1 MSLRRLGVSNYHLI
15 SRRQIKAHH
24 DGAAARLILQ
34 QFKDDP
40 GAMRDFRAVL
50 NEAGLGIPNTR
61 MMDLQVIESV
71 ARLIA
76 SGEVVLVR
84 EWPAQGGNAVQQ
96 DEDPAPEAGPAAAAT
111 AVSKAQEPESA
122 TLPPDTDGAGQAAA
136 LQAAAAD
143 GAPFCSH

>member
-24 DGAAARLILQ
+24 DGPSARLILQ

-50 NEAGLGIPNTR
+50 DEAGLGIPNTR
-61 MMDLQVIESV
+61 TMDTQVIESV

-84 EWPAQGGNAVQQ
+84 EWPAQGGNAVQKIEPPSP
-96 DEDPAPEAGPAAAAT
+96 DLGPSAAAGAS
-111 AVSKAQEPESA
+111 SKAQEPENA
-122 TLPPDTDGAGQAAA
+122 TLPNTDGALQAAA

-143 GAPFCSH
+143 GAPFCGH